1 MANQSSTSMS
11 PDPEIVDEIAAEM
24 GVSPAFVEK
33 DWYSVQALQA
43 IASSESDGF
52 RTIFSGGT
60 SLSKGYGL
68 IQRFSEDL
76 DFRCLAL
83 QSGTGGKMRKARRA
97 YRNVILEA
105 VDGVDS
111 LVLDR
116 DAVEIASNYV
126 KFELGYPQNHETG
139 PALRAGLQMEFSF
152 TQPRLMAKAEL
163 RTIQSF
169 VSQFSGNQPEVKVL
183 CLSPVE
189 TAADKLSALTWRVL
203 RRDRA
208 ATDDDPAMIRHLHD
222 VAALISVARENQG
235 LFVETVES
243 SFEEDQQTSKRDT
256 QATLIE
262 SIQAAAETLESDQE
276 YRAEYNRFVDA
287 MSYASDDERVDFDS
301 AMEALAEVGAWF
313 K

>member
-1 MANQSSTSMS
+1 MANQSSTSMC
-11 PDPEIVDEIAAEM
+11 PDPEVVDETAAEM
-24 GVSPAFVEK
+24 GISPALVEK

-43 IASSESDGF
+43 IACSESDGF
-52 RTIFSGGT
+52 QTIFSGGT

-83 QSGTGGKMRKARRA
+83 QSGTGSQMKKARRA
-97 YRNVILEA
+97 YRNVILDA
-105 VDGVDS
+105 VEGVDS
-111 LVLDR
+111 LTLDR
-116 DAVEIASNYV
+116 DAVEVASNYV
-126 KFELGYPQNHETG
+126 KFELGYPQNHDAN
-139 PALRAGLQMEFSF
+139 PALRAGLQIEFSF
-152 TQPRLMAKAEL
+152 TQPRLETEAEL
-163 RTIQSF
+163 RPIQSF
-169 VSQFSGNQPEVKVL
+169 VSQFSGDEPEVEVL

-203 RRDRA
+203 KRDRT

-222 VAALISVARENQG
+222 IAALISVARENQG

-262 SIQAAAETLESDQE
+262 SIQAAVDTLDSDQE

-301 AMEALAEVGAWF
+301 AMEALAEVGTWF
-313 K
+313 E